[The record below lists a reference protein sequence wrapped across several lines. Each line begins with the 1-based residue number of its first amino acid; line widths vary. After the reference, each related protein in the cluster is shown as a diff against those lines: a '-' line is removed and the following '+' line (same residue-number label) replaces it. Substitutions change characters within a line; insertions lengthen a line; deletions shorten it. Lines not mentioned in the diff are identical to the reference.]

1 MVVRWVHRSSFVIR
15 PSSSG
20 KPLRVSVPK
29 CVGPGPGPGGVW
41 LIDPGWYGTV
51 VVEAEGTNEGL
62 ADLQERCRGAFPIRA
77 IGADPSGGVGG
88 GVSPERA
95 ARMDERRGV
104 FRILREKR
112 CVLTLWQ
119 GLSRC
124 LAHADSD
131 SDFVVALGRYGSGL

>member
-1 MVVRWVHRSSFVIR
+1 MVVRWVHRSTFTIR

-29 CVGPGPGPGGVW
+29 SIGPGPGPGGVW

-77 IGADPSGGVGG
+77 IGAAASLNM
-88 GVSPERA
+88 SPERA
-95 ARMDERRGV
+95 AREEERKGV

-112 CVLTLWQ
+112 YVFSKEFNVCEI
-119 GLSRC
+119 
-124 LAHADSD
+124 AE
-131 SDFVVALGRYGSGL
+131 GSL

>member
-1 MVVRWVHRSSFVIR
+1 MVVRWVHCSSFVIR

-77 IGADPSGGVGG
+77 MGAAASLS
-88 GVSPERA
+88 VSPERA
-95 ARMDERRGV
+95 AKEEERRNV

-112 CVLTLWQ
+112 YVCAVFRDFGGWEWVLM
-119 GLSRC
+119 R
-124 LAHADSD
+124 
-131 SDFVVALGRYGSGL
+131 

>member
-1 MVVRWVHRSSFVIR
+1 MVVRWVHRSSFTIR

-41 LIDPGWYGTV
+41 LVDQGWYGTV

-77 IGADPSGGVGG
+77 VGAGVLS
-88 GVSPERA
+88 VSPERA
-95 ARMDERRGV
+95 AREEERRMV

-112 CVLTLWQ
+112 
-119 GLSRC
+119 
-124 LAHADSD
+124 
-131 SDFVVALGRYGSGL
+131 

>member
-77 IGADPSGGVGG
+77 MGAAASLS
-88 GVSPERA
+88 VSPERA
-95 ARMDERRGV
+95 AKEEERRNV

-112 CVLTLWQ
+112 YV
-119 GLSRC
+119 LSRC
-124 LAHADSD
+124 LLWFSSRLDR
-131 SDFVVALGRYGSGL
+131 VLMR